1 MSFSFVHAADLHLD
15 SPFEGI
21 TAQSERVAGAL
32 RSATFEAY
40 DALIRL
46 CIDREVDFLLL
57 AGDVYDGADRSLR
70 AQMRFHDGLKRL
82 RQHGIRA
89 FVVHG
94 NHDPLDGRSA
104 SIRWD
109 QVAHVYDGEAVGT
122 EIVAVDGKPV
132 AAVSGISYPTRD
144 ERRNLARMFQAR
156 HPELFQIALLHCNCG
171 GKPGHEG
178 YAPCSLEDLTGGG
191 FDYWALGHVHTP
203 SVEHERPYVVYPGNT
218 QGRSIREPGERGCCL
233 VTVHDGWVVDLERC
247 PLDVVR
253 WTSVPVSIQEKTSLD
268 ELIDDLS
275 ASLEQARQDADRRGV
290 VCRVVLEGR
299 GLLYSDL
306 KVEKD
311 FADLLD
317 RLRNEG
323 ESQEPFVW
331 VEKIENRCRPTIDLA
346 QRREVRDLLGELLAI
361 SQGLRNGG
369 ELGESLQEVF
379 ADLHGHA
386 VASEVPGLDDL
397 SDEELEG
404 ILSDAE
410 FLCADL
416 LEAEQ

>member
-21 TAQSERVAGAL
+21 TAQSQRVAEVL

-46 CIDREVDFLLL
+46 CIDRGVHFLLL

-82 RQHGIRA
+82 QQHGIRA

-109 QVAHVYDGEAVGT
+109 QVAHVFDGDEVGT
-122 EIVAVDGKPV
+122 EIVAVDDKPV

-171 GKPGHEG
+171 GKPGHEA
-178 YAPCSLEDLTGGG
+178 YAPCSLDDLTGAG
-191 FDYWALGHVHTP
+191 FDYWALGHVHTQ

-233 VTVHDGWVVDLERC
+233 VTVHDGGEVRMDRY

-253 WTSVPVSIQEKTSLD
+253 WTSVPVSIREKTSID
-268 ELIDDLS
+268 ELTDDLS
-275 ASLEQARQDADRRGV
+275 ASLEQTRQDADGRAV

-299 GLLYSDL
+299 GPLYGSL
-306 KVEKD
+306 KEEKD
-311 FADLLD
+311 AADLLD
-317 RLRNEG
+317 RLRGEG
-323 ESQEPFVW
+323 ESHEPFVW
-331 VEKIENRCRPTIDLA
+331 VEKIENRSAPTIDLER
-346 QRREVRDLLGELLAI
+346 RREVKDLLGELLVI
-361 SQGLRNGG
+361 SQGLRSGG
-369 ELGESLQEVF
+369 GLGASLEEVF
-379 ADLHGHA
+379 AELHEHA
-386 VASEVPGLDDL
+386 VAGEIPGLDDL
-397 SDEELEG
+397 SDEELES

-416 LEAEQ
+416 LEAER